1 MCVVGTGYR
10 RESERKRFR
19 AFGENGWIT
28 LVEDGER
35 SSRMRHASGQDQ
47 AKSYAAASVRFA
59 VAADTPDEIDLGD
72 IRPGEERHHSTIPGQ
87 GEPSNAADSR

>member
-1 MCVVGTGYR
+1 
-10 RESERKRFR
+10 
-19 AFGENGWIT
+19 
-28 LVEDGER
+28 
-35 SSRMRHASGQDQ
+35 
-47 AKSYAAASVRFA
+47 VRFA